1 MEQEVSMSSLAL
13 SRPTR
18 SRIGFPLAIGLS
30 IWLLAALAA
39 GLAGT
44 FSRGGP
50 PVPLA
55 AFAGIPVLAFLAA
68 LAASATFRRA
78 VRSLDLRVLTA
89 VQTTRLVGGVFV
101 VLWALG
107 KLPAGFALPAGVGDL
122 LVGATAPLVARF
134 VVPRLPAAR
143 RLYVAWTAF
152 GIADLVVAVS
162 SGVLHSA
169 SPVGIFAGP
178 LATAMMGALPLS
190 IIPTFLVPLAVIL
203 HVAAL
208 QVAFAGAAAGERG

>member
-13 SRPTR
+13 SSPTR

-55 AFAGIPVLAFLAA
+55 VFAGVPVLAFLAA
-68 LAASATFRRA
+68 LAASAAFRRA

-134 VVPRLPAAR
+134 IVPRLPAAR

-169 SPVGIFAGP
+169 SPVGIFAGA
-178 LATAMMGALPLS
+178 LTTAMMGALPLS

-208 QVAFAGAAAGERG
+208 QVAFAGPGAGGRG

>member
-1 MEQEVSMSSLAL
+1 MSSLAL
-13 SRPTR
+13 SGPTR

-55 AFAGIPVLAFLAA
+55 AFAGLPVLAFLAA

-107 KLPAGFALPAGVGDL
+107 KLPAGFALPAGIGDL

-169 SPVGIFAGP
+169 SPIGILAGP
-178 LATAMMGALPLS
+178 LTTAMMGTLPMS

-203 HVAAL
+203 HVASL
-208 QVAFAGAAAGERG
+208 QVAFAGPAAGGRD

>member
-1 MEQEVSMSSLAL
+1 MSSFAL
-13 SRPTR
+13 STPTR
-18 SRIGFPLAIGLS
+18 SRIGLPLAIGLS
-30 IWLLAALAA
+30 IWFLAAVAA

-55 AFAGIPVLAFLAA
+55 AFAGVPVIAFLGA
-68 LAASATFRRA
+68 LATSPSFRRG

-89 VQTTRLVGGVFV
+89 LQTTRVVGGVFV

-122 LVGATAPLVARF
+122 FVGATAPFVARF

-143 RLYVAWTAF
+143 SLYAAWTGF
-152 GIADLVVAVS
+152 GILDLVVAVS

-169 SPVGIFAGP
+169 TPVGLLAGP
-178 LATAMMGALPLS
+178 VTTALMGTLPLS
-190 IIPTFLVPLAVIL
+190 IIPTFLVPLALML

-208 QVAFAGAAAGERG
+208 GVAFAAPPASARS